1 MVRVRHSNKNV
12 AQIPRFPQTKTEG
25 QLDKGQREGQTTLG
39 NRSVFSRLNFI
50 LKNSFGLPKRYF

>member
-25 QLDKGQREGQTTLG
+25 QMDKGIADYLA
-39 NRSVFSRLNFI
+39 F
-50 LKNSFGLPKRYF
+50 KGLLTQNDEIYIYKAFDHELCGTCS

>member
-50 LKNSFGLPKRYF
+50 

>member
-1 MVRVRHSNKNV
+1 MFDSKLFRHDSIWGRTRLGGV
-12 AQIPRFPQTKTEG
+12 ELALELPQTKTEG

-50 LKNSFGLPKRYF
+50 